1 MPKGKELKLVGA
13 DTGFFYCL
21 KDGDQTAQEVLQDCD
36 IVVSILTVFEL
47 RRAALKGNKPAW
59 YQAQKFLEKFATIM
73 DVNKEVAEKAA
84 KISHGTGM
92 PAIDSL
98 ILASLLTAGCK
109 HIYTTDSHFE
119 TYKKKG
125 IKIINLKI

>member
-59 YQAQKFLEKFATIM
+59 YQAQKFLEKFAAIM

-98 ILASLLTAGCK
+98 ILTSLLTAGCK